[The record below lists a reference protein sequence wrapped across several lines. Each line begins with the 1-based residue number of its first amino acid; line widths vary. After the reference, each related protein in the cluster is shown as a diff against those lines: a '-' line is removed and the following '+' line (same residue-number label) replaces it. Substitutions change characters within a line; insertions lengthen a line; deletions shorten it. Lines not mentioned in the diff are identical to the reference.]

1 MDININIT
9 IPSTEKPKR
18 VVLKCLHGNRRV
30 RCRDCG
36 TGFCEH
42 DRRISECTTC
52 RGTEICEHER
62 RRSNCRQCIGVNI
75 CEHIQY
81 KRKCNICNLPGY
93 LMHLQ
98 RNQIYRALKTLKEGN
113 QTKTRPSIEYLG
125 CTAEYFHDYLKSK
138 MTEGMNFENIQID
151 HIKPISAFNLANHDD
166 FLDCCHYSNRQ
177 PLFASDNQSKSNR
190 WTDID
195 EVFWL
200 ENIKGKE
207 YIQLYIPSR
216 A

>member
-9 IPSTEKPKR
+9 IAATEKPKR
-18 VVLKCLHGNRRV
+18 VALKCLHGRRKD
-30 RCRDCG
+30 RCRDCNG

-42 DRRISECTTC
+42 DK
-52 RGTEICEHER
+52 
-62 RRSNCRQCIGVNI
+62 RRSNCRQCKGTAI
-75 CEHIQY
+75 CEHDRH
-81 KRKCNICNLPGY
+81 KRHCRDCNIFKFLANLQS
-93 LMHLQ
+93 H
-98 RNQIYRALKTLKEGN
+98 QIRRVLKEGN
-113 QTKTRPSIEYLG
+113 QTRTRPTIEYLG

-138 MTEGMNFENIQID
+138 MTEGMTFENIHID
-151 HIKPISAFNLANHDD
+151 HTKPISAFNLANHDD
-166 FLDCCHYSNRQ
+166 FLDCCHYTNMQ
-177 PLFASDNQSKSNR
+177 PLLAFDNLSKRNR

-195 EVFWL
+195 EAFWL